1 MPRLLAAG
9 ARALLLAIV
18 ALSLILA
25 GGARALAE
33 PEPIKI
39 GVNLPMTGAVA
50 AYGQMVWAGIQ
61 LAQEMQPTVLGR
73 PVKLLLVDNKS
84 DTAEAANAM
93 SRLVEKEQ
101 VAAVLGPATSS
112 RALAAATIAEKH
124 QVPLIT
130 PTATNPAITQGRQY
144 AFRVCF
150 IDPFQGQVAARYAY
164 HNLKARKA
172 AILTDVSQDYAV
184 ALAAFFK
191 REFQKLGGVVV
202 AEVKCNTNDQDFS
215 AQLGAIKGTDAEILY
230 LPNYYTE
237 DALVAR
243 QSRELG
249 LNLPILSGDGANA
262 PELLKIGGPAVEG
275 LTFTAHFHRDAAT
288 SPAAAGFLAL
298 FDRKHQ
304 AGELKEELTG
314 FHSLGADAYLVLLD
328 AITRAGSSAG
338 PKLRQAL
345 AGTQGF
351 AGITGRLSIGPDGN
365 AVKSVAMLRA
375 KDGKFEFV
383 TTIEP

>member
-1 MPRLLAAG
+1 MR
-9 ARALLLAIV
+9 RVALCLCGLLAICLLTPV
-18 ALSLILA
+18 SS
-25 GGARALAE
+25 GAADPVKLGLLL
-33 PEPIKI
+33 PI
-39 GVNLPMTGAVA
+39 TGSNAP
-50 AYGQMVWAGIQ
+50 YGQNALRGFK
-61 LAQEMQPTVLGR
+61 LAQEARPTVLGR
-73 PVKLLLVDNKS
+73 PVEYVVVDNKS
-84 DTAEAANAM
+84 DNIECSNAT
-93 SRLVEKEQ
+93 SRLIQKDQ
-101 VAAVLGPATSS
+101 VTAIIGPLSS
-112 RALAAATIAEKH
+112 KNSLAAAPLCEEAK
-124 QVPLIT
+124 VPMVS
-130 PTATNPAITQGRQY
+130 PWATNPLVTQNRKY